1 MSLTDAEKA
10 YTQIKEKIV
19 TVQMP
24 PGSIISEA
32 TLMQE
37 LRLGRTPIRE
47 ALRQLRAE
55 NLVFVAPRRG
65 MFVADIAITDLNHI
79 YEVRLELESLGAALS
94 AERAT
99 LQQMKALNQLLRSGQ
114 RVNQNDVR
122 AVLGLDRQFHKL
134 LADVNGNRFLSSQID
149 LFYNLSLRIWYLA
162 LERIKPEDL
171 NTEAHWDIV
180 SAVEARD
187 SDAARQ
193 HMRSHIRHFQN
204 VIKYY
209 L

>member
-79 YEVRLELESLGAALS
+79 YEVRLELEPLGAALS

-149 LFYNLSLRIWYLA
+149 LFYNLSLRIWYLT
-162 LERIKPEDL
+162 LERIEPEDL
-171 NTEAHWDIV
+171 NTEAHREIV
-180 SAVEARD
+180 AAVEVRD
-187 SDAARQ
+187 SNAARQ
-193 HMRSHIRHFQN
+193 HMRNHIRYFQN